1 MTKNNKRENL
11 AKLLREKGLKP
22 TAQRISILGEL
33 KKLHTHIEA
42 EELFYQLR
50 KKNFKIS
57 LATIY
62 RTLERLSQKGL
73 IKKVNF
79 GDGYMRYEI
88 NLPDVHHDHLICEEC
103 GKIIEFF
110 NPKIE
115 GLQNNI
121 CSEYNFQSTHHT
133 MIIHG
138 TCEDC
143 QKKKEV
149 K

>member
-1 MTKNNKRENL
+1 MTQSSKRENL
-11 AKLLREKGLKP
+11 AKLLREKCLKP
-22 TAQRISILGEL
+22 TTQRITILREL

-42 EELFYQLR
+42 EELFYHLR
-50 KKNFKIS
+50 KKSAKIS

-88 NLPDVHHDHLICEEC
+88 NLSDIHHDHLICEEC

-110 NPKIE
+110 NPEIE

-133 MIIHG
+133 TIIHG

-143 QKKKEV
+143 QKKEKV